1 MIFTEDTTMKAFKK
15 LMAAALV
22 CVMALSMLTGCG
34 IADKK
39 TEKHMVEALNNAA
52 KAANV
57 QYTYERT
64 DAMDSIA
71 KSALS
76 TAQKNKKIEDAKTV
90 GADYVVYTTELKD
103 TWNST
108 SDLKSAAEAA
118 HKAFVEGGAKVDAK
132 KVSVGIEVDKV
143 EKDNYMILVVEK
155 AK

>member
-1 MIFTEDTTMKAFKK
+1 MKAFKK

-52 KAANV
+52 KAAKV

-71 KSALS
+71 KSALEN
-76 TAQKNKKIEDAKTV
+76 AQKDKKIASADKV
-90 GADYVVYTTELKD
+90 GAGYVVYTTELKD
-103 TWNST
+103 TWNSVD
-108 SDLKSAAEAA
+108 DLKKAAEAA
-118 HKAFVEGGAKVDAK
+118 QAKFAPALANKNEKKA
-132 KVSVGIEVDKV
+132 VGIEVGKVDGKDYIIAVVKV
-143 EKDNYMILVVEK
+143 E
-155 AK
+155 AKG